1 MGKVKPASC
10 ATLALLMALSP
21 LAQAWQARGGART
34 QVFQP
39 HNMGMRPGEGGG
51 GVQRPVPPRPEPPP
65 RPPEPRPEPG
75 PGPGPKPYP
84 PGPGP
89 MPPPP
94 PPRPMPPPPP
104 PPPYHYHDGWY
115 DPVVAGVVVGTTTAL
130 VIGAVV
136 NSVPANCVPVLVN
149 GLTYQQCGSTWYQP
163 QYVGTRL
170 QYVVVP
176 PPM

>member
-1 MGKVKPASC
+1 MFRTKPATC
-10 ATLALLMALSP
+10 AAMAVLMALSP

-39 HNMGMRPGEGGG
+39 RHMDTRPGQGGG
-51 GVQRPVPPRPEPPP
+51 GVQHQIPPRPEPPP
-65 RPPEPRPEPG
+65 RPAPHPPPG
-75 PGPGPKPYP
+75 PGPGPQPYP
-84 PGPGP
+84 PG
-89 MPPPP
+89 
-94 PPRPMPPPPP
+94 PMPPPPP

-115 DPVVAGVVVGTTTAL
+115 DPVVAGVVIGTTTAL
-130 VIGAVV
+130 AIGAVV
-136 NSVPANCVPVLVN
+136 NSVPANCVPVLVQ

>member
-1 MGKVKPASC
+1 MFSIKRTTC

-21 LAQAWQARGGART
+21 LVAQAWHARGGART

-39 HNMGMRPGEGGG
+39 HTMGMRPGQGGG
-51 GVQRPVPPRPEPPP
+51 GVQNQMPPRPEPPP
-65 RPPEPRPEPG
+65 HPAPRPQPYPPG
-75 PGPGPKPYP
+75 PGPGPGPQPHP

-89 MPPPP
+89 MPP
-94 PPRPMPPPPP
+94 PPPPP

-115 DPVVAGVVVGTTTAL
+115 DPVVAGVVVGATTAV

-136 NSVPANCVPVLVN
+136 HSVPANCVPVLVR

-163 QYVGTRL
+163 QYVGTVL